1 MLRADALSF
10 CSAITY
16 LQYLRRIA
24 STSCGSVKQARYC
37 GSYSGHQMSSPNS
50 EECLKDSSIKSCGKG
65 LKNRGT
71 APNARSECRE
81 KSVSEILNAAS
92 WSCSMNR
99 DGRMTIVL
107 SSFPK

>member
-1 MLRADALSF
+1 
-10 CSAITY
+10 
-16 LQYLRRIA
+16 
-24 STSCGSVKQARYC
+24 
-37 GSYSGHQMSSPNS
+37 MSSPNS

-92 WSCSMNR
+92 WV
-99 DGRMTIVL
+99 VL
-107 SSFPK
+107 DEPRRKNDYRFKQLP